1 MTRALVTVF
10 CFVAVLAPT
19 MASAASGPQL
29 DQSAQSAC
37 FEVAFYNGQKPGSS
51 GRRSAV
57 AYMAQV
63 LQRSE
68 SNGARV
74 LARRLRAAHSP
85 SARQSAVA
93 AVTRFCVAGGHP
105 PGPPFFL
112 PK

>member
-1 MTRALVTVF
+1 MVTVF
-10 CFVAVLAPT
+10 CFVVVLAPT
-19 MASAASGPQL
+19 MASAATGPQL
-29 DQSAQSAC
+29 DKNAQQAC
-37 FEVAFYNGQKPGSS
+37 FEVAFYKGQKPGSS

-57 AYMAQV
+57 EFMAQV

-68 SNGARV
+68 STGARA
-74 LARRLRAAHSP
+74 LARRLRAADSP
-85 SARQSAVA
+85 PRRQSAVL